1 MGNQKYF
8 AATLQ
13 RFNRA
18 IHMEPQDSHAVAWL
32 LDRIEGEDIKAIIAA
47 IQVEIG
53 KTADAIGISRHAM
66 VCKLNNVGFRLMKPG
81 VLAMHLGECQRVTDQ
96 GKAFIA
102 AHADEPHSIISTT
115 TSKPDEIN
123 PEDLETDEQR
133 LDFYRTKL
141 AEASNIGDARNVKL
155 YGELHLKTS
164 DSIRRNEIHATKVG
178 LKSGDTI
185 TREKCEL
192 YLRQAFWGGNAAVNA
207 SLTMICEHV
216 AGMRTPEEVYHCLKP
231 AFVGG
236 RIFSGFDRLRA
247 LDVPQW
253 FLDCVKDSAK
263 DFLGNSEVLWTD
275 GGRENA
281 KKEQ

>member
-1 MGNQKYF
+1 MRNQKYF

-18 IHMEPQDSHAVAWL
+18 IHMEPQDSHAVAWI
-32 LDRIEGEDIKAIIAA
+32 LDRVEGDNIKAIIAA
-47 IQVEIG
+47 IQVEIE
-53 KTADAIGISRHAM
+53 KTADAIGISKHAM
-66 VCKLNNVGFRLMKPG
+66 VCKLNKIGFRLMKPG
-81 VLAMHLGECQRVTDQ
+81 VLAMHLNECQRVTDK

-102 AHADEPHSIISTT
+102 AHANEPHSIISAPV
-115 TSKPDEIN
+115 SKPDEIV

-141 AEASNIGDARNVKL
+141 AEASNIGDARHIKL

-164 DSIRRNEIHATKVG
+164 DSIRRNEIHAQKVG
-178 LKSGDTI
+178 LKDGDVI
-185 TREKCEL
+185 TRADCER
-192 YLRQAFWGGNAAVNA
+192 YMRAAFYAGNACVNS

-216 AGMRTPEEVYHCLKP
+216 AGMSDPAQIYDCLKP

-236 RIFSGFDRLRA
+236 RVFSGFDRIKQ

-253 FLDCVKDSAK
+253 FIDCAK
-263 DFLGNSEVLWTD
+263 DDAKQYLGNSAVLF
-275 GGRENA
+275 E
-281 KKEQ
+281 